1 MAATTSQGKSFT
13 LFIVGLTVA
22 AAGLAFVATG
32 MGKVALAAGVIA
44 LIVAFAAFFKIK
56 PLEGETANFAQST
69 ILKLAG
75 VCTAIAGW
83 LIVLV
88 GLHLTA
94 SVGGRMTTTVIGLVV
109 SLIGAV
115 VILPIAGNKGA
126 PWKA

>member
-32 MGKVALAAGVIA
+32 FGKLALAVGLIA
-44 LIVAFAAFFKIK
+44 LAVAFAAFFKIK
-56 PLEGETANFAQST
+56 PLEGKTANTPQPT

-75 VCTAIAGW
+75 VCTAVAGW
-83 LIVLV
+83 LIVLI
-88 GLHLTA
+88 GLHVTA

-109 SLIGAV
+109 SLVGAV
-115 VILPIAGNKGA
+115 GILPIAANKNA
-126 PWKA
+126 AWKA